1 MKNFLYK
8 IERFLLRILNKIFYN
23 GKRAPK
29 RIELMS
35 AEELNDFVYHGL
47 IDNQPFMVAR
57 FGSIELDSALYTYL
71 CELPLLERYKLYIQK
86 KIPFLR
92 YSEDYAK
99 HLMNPLC
106 NNAGFFP
113 NNVDYLAK
121 FGKKVREED
130 SSCCCC
136 CCCCWNNEDLM
147 IPFFDK
153 NIVFGELA
161 KLEPYDYF
169 NPWTIALKGK
179 NVLVVHPFADTIR
192 KQYNRRKFLWKNHD
206 ILPDFNLFTIKAVQS
221 IAGEKTSFVDWFEAL
236 HYMENQMDSIDY
248 DIAII
253 GCGAYGFSLAAHAKR
268 SGKKAVHL
276 GGATQ
281 ILFGIKGKRWDNIP
295 AVSKYYNE
303 YWVNPSIEETPKNN
317 TLVEGGCYW

>member
-1 MKNFLYK
+1 MIAILEKA
-8 IERFLLRILNKIFYN
+8 ERFILKLFNKIIYK

-29 RIELMS
+29 GITLMS
-35 AEELNDFVYHGL
+35 GEQLNEYIYKGL
-47 IDNQPFMVAR
+47 LNNEPFMVAR
-57 FGSIELDSALYTYL
+57 FGSVELDSALYTYL
-71 CELPLLERYKLYIQK
+71 CELPLFERYKLYIQK

-92 YSEDYAK
+92 YSEDYAR

-113 NNVDYLAK
+113 NDVRYLAK

-153 NIVFGELA
+153 NIVFGELSEM
-161 KLEPYDYF
+161 EPYDYLQ
-169 NPWTIALKGK
+169 PWSRALKGK
-179 NVLVVHPFADTIR
+179 KVLVVHPFADTIV
-192 KQYNRRKFLWKNHD
+192 KQYSKRDLLWVNKD
-206 ILPDFNLFTIKAVQS
+206 VLPEFELHTIKAVQS
-221 IAGEKTSFVDWFEAL
+221 IAGEKTQFNNWFDAL

-268 SGKKAVHL
+268 SGKKAIHL

-281 ILFGIKGKRWDNIP
+281 ILFGIKGKRWDDMP
-295 AVSKYYNE
+295 AVNKFYNK
-303 YWVNPSIEETPKNN
+303 YWVYPSADETPKNN
-317 TLVEGGCYW
+317 KKVEGGCYW